1 MAGGITVLELFKN
14 GIDVWSAIAHFV
26 ALLIAAVGL
35 WLALVAIVNYKNAGE
50 GKCGVAKPILQTIL
64 ASLMIASA
72 RFIPIITAT
81 YFKYMDGNGDNNF
94 SPEKLF
100 SSIPAGDYGIGL
112 AMNSVLLFIQMLGV
126 IAVLRSFLMVWEAI
140 NKGSGSGIMGKAL
153 THFAGGVL
161 AMNIQL
167 TVSMVVS
174 TFYPAFDISAWT
186 GVSTF

>member
-1 MAGGITVLELFKN
+1 MAGSITVLELFKN
-14 GIDVWSAIAHFV
+14 GIDVWSSISHFV
-26 ALLIAAVGL
+26 ALLIGVIGV
-35 WLALVAIVNYKNAGE
+35 WLALVAVVNYKNVGE
-50 GKCGVAKPILQTIL
+50 GKCGAAKPLLQTIV
-64 ASLMIASA
+64 ASLMIAAA

-81 YFKYMDGNGDNNF
+81 YFKDMDSRADNTF
-94 SPEKLF
+94 SPEALF

-126 IAVLRSFLMVWEAI
+126 IAVLRSFLMVWEAV

-153 THFAGGVL
+153 THFSGGVL